1 MSVEEKYPLS
11 EHEENLLVN
20 ELLGS
25 GAMFI
30 ILGIVFSIV
39 FTGLRTGDWFW
50 SVLQFARQPQSCL
63 TAVAKQANPH

>member
-50 SVLQFARQPQSCL
+50 SVAATKLPNSRG
-63 TAVAKQANPH
+63 